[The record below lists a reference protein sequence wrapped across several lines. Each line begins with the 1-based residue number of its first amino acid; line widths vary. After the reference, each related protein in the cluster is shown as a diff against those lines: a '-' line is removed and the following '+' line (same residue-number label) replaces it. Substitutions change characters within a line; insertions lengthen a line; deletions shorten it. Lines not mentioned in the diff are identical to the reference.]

1 VPVRWSVESERAT
14 ATAAGHSQRHPQLHR
29 PGERPD
35 HQHRLAWD
43 GGLLNGVLVVFLRV
57 VCGWYRAQAQRQ
69 GHPGGRGGAV
79 SVLQRYGSALN
90 LNPHLHVLIAD
101 GVWVAGADGGPTLV
115 AVAPPTDADIQQLI
129 ERSAARVVRLL
140 QRRGLLDREAP
151 DPLAQEQPL
160 LAALT
165 AASIQ
170 GRVATGPRAG
180 QWLRRRLRDPAEGQ
194 RTGPLGYAARG
205 FSLHAARRVAASD
218 RERLEQLCRYLLRPP
233 LAAARLRW
241 LGPQALT
248 FSLKTPWDDG
258 TTKLVVSPHE
268 LLERL
273 AALVPPPRRHLIR
286 YHGVLAPHAADR
298 ARIVPVATAAR
309 TPDAPAA
316 GRAAGRLA
324 WAQLLA
330 RVFRVDLKCPACGG
344 PLRIIAAL
352 TDPASIRTYLHGVG
366 LDCRPPPIAP
376 ARLVPQPEFDFA
388 A

>member
-1 VPVRWSVESERAT
+1 M
-14 ATAAGHSQRHPQLHR
+14 LK
-29 PGERPD
+29 PD
-35 HQHRLAWD
+35 HRHGRVPPPHP
-43 GGLLNGVLVVFLRV
+43 GVAL
-57 VCGWYRAQAQRQ
+57 GWYRTRARRQ

-79 SVLQRYGSALN
+79 SVLQR
-90 LNPHLHVLIAD
+90 
-101 GVWVAGADGGPTLV
+101 
-115 AVAPPTDADIQQLI
+115 
-129 ERSAARVVRLL
+129 
-140 QRRGLLDREAP
+140 RGLPDREAP
-151 DPLAQEQPL
+151 DPLAREQPL

-180 QWLRRRLRDPAEGQ
+180 QRRRRRLSDPAEGH
-194 RTGPLGYAARG
+194 RTGPLCCAARG
-205 FSLHAARRVAASD
+205 FSLHAATRVRAAD
-218 RERLEQLCRYLLRPP
+218 RERLEHLCRYLLRPP

-241 LGPQALT
+241 VNPQTLA

-258 TTKLVVSPHE
+258 TTDLVVSPHE

-298 ARIVPVATAAR
+298 ARIVPVATARVHDPPASSR
-309 TPDAPAA
+309 AP
-316 GRAAGRLA
+316 GRLA

-344 PLRIIAAL
+344 PLQIIAAL
-352 TDPASIRTYLHGVG
+352 TDPDSIRTYLNGVG

-376 ARLVPQPEFDFA
+376 ARLAPQPEFDFA